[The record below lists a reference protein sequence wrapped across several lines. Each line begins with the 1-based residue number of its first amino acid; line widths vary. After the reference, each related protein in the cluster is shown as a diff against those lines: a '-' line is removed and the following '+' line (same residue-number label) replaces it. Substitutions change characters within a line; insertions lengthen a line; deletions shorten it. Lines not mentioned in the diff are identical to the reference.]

1 MAVLNSTSRR
11 AIYTSD
17 HLKYS
22 GGDSPIFHPL
32 PSFVDMD
39 SRVSWLTTIN
49 LAGVLPHEG
58 MLPVGQLSF
67 PLFFAW
73 LFQTFAGMPVASRN
87 RPRIISFARSARQA
101 WTLRWNV
108 RSCAFPA

>member
-73 LFQTFAGMPVASRN
+73 LGGFKSEAQHPNFSESSLMNAN
-87 RPRIISFARSARQA
+87 
-101 WTLRWNV
+101 
-108 RSCAFPA
+108 C